1 MSNDPSIWHDAFHL
15 KHAIGCVRKVQPIRW
30 AEVVAE
36 LRRSRRYRKSF
47 LAHARGMW
55 QFRVSLSLNGLNP

>member
-1 MSNDPSIWHDAFHL
+1 VSIWHDAFHL
-15 KHAIGCVRKVQPIRW
+15 KHAIGCVREVQPVRW
-30 AEVVAE
+30 REVLAK

-55 QFRVSLSLNGLNP
+55 QFRASLAINRIKP